1 MKRHRHRFGKFSA
14 ITMLAVVVSIVL
26 VQAGSRSDLPAK
38 ISGFIAAPL
47 TETEVA
53 IIKTGQPVSKLL
65 SSGADTEVGVFGVT
79 WVDADVS
86 AYIRAVEDIE
96 QFEKGGSFLVTKRIS
111 DPPVAEDFA
120 RLKLSDEDVSDLK
133 KCRVGDCQLKLGAD
147 AISRLRSESKGSKHK
162 AKADIQSLFRQLA
175 LEYVDGYQHG
185 GNAELEVYRDKS
197 RPISVA
203 KEFAAI
209 VEEMSQ
215 LLQHDPALRQYLL
228 DYPNAQ
234 LANGSSFF
242 YWQQVDFGLKPT
254 FRINQV
260 AISQSGDT
268 TLVASKL
275 LYANHYFHTALELQ
289 ALIPDESRGPGFWLV
304 TLKRMRADG
313 MSGAT
318 GQMVRGRIE
327 KEAVSGLTQ
336 ALRATKG
343 KLESGR

>member
-1 MKRHRHRFGKFSA
+1 MKRHRNRFGKFSA
-14 ITMLAVVVSIVL
+14 IAILALTLSIVL

-38 ISGFIAAPL
+38 ISGLITAPL

-79 WVDADVS
+79 WIDADVD

-96 QFEKGGSFLVTKRIS
+96 QFEKGGSFQITKRIS
-111 DPPVAEDFA
+111 DPPVLEDFA
-120 RLKLSDEDVSDLK
+120 DLKLSDEDVVDLK
-133 KCRVGDCQLKLGAD
+133 QCRVGDCQLKLGAD
-147 AISRLRSESKGSKHK
+147 EISHLRSKSGGSKRK
-162 AKADIQSLFRQLA
+162 GGTVVQSAFRQLA
-175 LEYVDGYQHG
+175 LDYVDGYQQK

-215 LLQHDPALRQYLL
+215 MLRYDPALRQYLL

-234 LANGSSFF
+234 LANGSTFF

-260 AISQSGDT
+260 AISPSPEI

-313 MSGAT
+313 MNGAT

-336 ALRATKG
+336 ALRATKV
-343 KLESGR
+343 KLEDAR